1 MKVLSDLKTDKMNE
15 SVGSDRKW
23 PFLPIMTVLVSKM
36 TVLVTL
42 KFAVLI
48 YQNDRSFALKMT
60 YLYDQNDRSIKCT
73 K

>member
-1 MKVLSDLKTDKMNE
+1 MKVLLDLKTDKMNE
-15 SVGSDRKW
+15 SEGSDRKS

-42 KFAVLI
+42 KLTVLI
-48 YQNDRSFALKMT
+48 YQNDRSFAPKMT

>member
-15 SVGSDRKW
+15 SEGSNLKR

-42 KFAVLI
+42 KLTVLI
-48 YQNDRSFALKMT
+48 Y
-60 YLYDQNDRSIKCT
+60 QNDRSIKCT